1 MTTPST
7 PHPPHTPGTPGTPTA
22 LARAEALYDAGR
34 YAQAGAL
41 VAQHLA
47 TDPEDAEALV
57 LLARCHHRAEKHPA
71 ALAAVDQ
78 ALRARPELLMA
89 WLMRTQILLALKR
102 YAEAEA
108 AGRHAVALA
117 PNFWGS
123 HYALGTALAEH
134 GEHTRTPARTVE
146 AYEAARAAVTLGPEE
161 DAAHFLV
168 GLTAQRRGDHATA
181 QRAYETALRLNPQSS
196 EAHNNL
202 SLLRL
207 RRRWF
212 RRGAWTQAAEG
223 FVASAALDVQDRKA
237 RYNLEAMAWSTAAG
251 ARWVALLGFF
261 AAALGSAPART
272 GATGAGAV
280 VPFLIGAAV
289 LVGAWGGWALWM
301 TRRVPPRLR
310 RPLLLVARGCRPVLA
325 MAAAVALLG
334 LYSVA
339 AMALWSFDAG
349 VVGGLGAPLFWA
361 VIITYWV
368 SRTALN
374 RRAPKD

>member
-1 MTTPST
+1 MTAAGAPGAQGA
-7 PHPPHTPGTPGTPTA
+7 PGTA
-22 LARAEALYDAGR
+22 LRRAEALYEAGR
-34 YAQAGAL
+34 YERAGAL
-41 VAQHLA
+41 AAQHLA

-57 LLARCHHRAEKHPA
+57 LLARCHHRGDDHHA

-78 ALRARPELLMA
+78 ALRAGPELLGA
-89 WLMRTQILLALKR
+89 WLMRVQILLSQKR
-102 YAEAEA
+102 HQEAEA
-108 AGRHAVALA
+108 AARHSVALA
-117 PNFWGS
+117 PHYWGT

-134 GEHTRTPARTVE
+134 GEHGERFFAHARSVE
-146 AYEAARAAVTLGPEE
+146 AYEAARTAVNLAPEE

-223 FVASAALDVQDRKA
+223 FVASAALDLQDRKA
-237 RYNLEAMAWSTAAG
+237 RYNLEAMAWNTVAG
-251 ARWVALLGFF
+251 ARWVALLGFL
-261 AAALGSAPART
+261 ASALGTAPVRG

-280 VPFLIGAAV
+280 VPFLVGAAV
-289 LVGAWGGWALWM
+289 LLGAWGGWALWM
-301 TRRVPPRLR
+301 AHRLPPRLR
-310 RPLLLVARGCRPVLA
+310 RPLLLVARGCRPVIA
-325 MAAAVALLG
+325 MATAVGLLG
-334 LYSVA
+334 LYSAVT
-339 AMALWSFDAG
+339 MALWDLDAG
-349 VVGGLGAPLFWA
+349 AVGGLGTPLFWA
-361 VIITYWV
+361 VVVTYWV
-368 SRTALN
+368 SRSFLN

>member
-1 MTTPST
+1 MT
-7 PHPPHTPGTPGTPTA
+7 TPTA
-22 LARAEALYDAGR
+22 LLRAEALYDTGR
-34 YAQAGAL
+34 YEQAGAL

-47 TDPEDAEALV
+47 TDPEDADALV
-57 LLARCHHRAEKHPA
+57 LLARCHHRAGDAPA

-78 ALRARPELLMA
+78 ALGARSELLMG
-89 WLMRTQILLALKR
+89 WLMRVQILLALKR
-102 YAEAEA
+102 FPEAELSA
-108 AGRHAVALA
+108 RRAVELA
-117 PNFWGS
+117 PQYWGS

-134 GEHTRTPARTVE
+134 AERARARGRAVE
-146 AYEAARAAVTLGPEE
+146 AYEAARVAVALGPEE

-223 FVASAALDVQDRKA
+223 FVASAALDLDDRKA
-237 RYNLEAMAWSTAAG
+237 RYNLEAMAWNTAAG
-251 ARWVALLGFF
+251 ARWVALLGFI
-261 AAALGSAPART
+261 ASAVAIAWIPV
-272 GATGAGAV
+272 GATWSDAAV
-280 VPFLIGAAV
+280 PLLLGGAV
-289 LVGAWGGWALWM
+289 LVGAWAGWAVWM
-301 TRRVPPRLR
+301 ARRVPPRLR
-310 RPLLLVARGCRPVLA
+310 RPLLLVARNCRPVLF
-325 MAAAVALLG
+325 MAGAVGLLG
-334 LYSVA
+334 LYSLA
-339 AMALWSFDAG
+339 ELALWSFDSG
-349 VVGGLGAPLFWA
+349 VVSGFGTPLFWG

-368 SRTALN
+368 SRSALN

>member
-1 MTTPST
+1 MT
-7 PHPPHTPGTPGTPTA
+7 TPTA
-22 LARAEALYDAGR
+22 LLRAEALYDTGR
-34 YAQAGAL
+34 YEQAGAL

-47 TDPEDAEALV
+47 TDPEDADALV
-57 LLARCHHRAEKHPA
+57 LLARCHHRAGDAPA

-78 ALRARPELLMA
+78 ALGARSELLMG
-89 WLMRTQILLALKR
+89 WLMRVQILLALKR
-102 YAEAEA
+102 FPEAEVSA
-108 AGRHAVALA
+108 RRAVELA
-117 PNFWGS
+117 PQYWGS

-134 GEHTRTPARTVE
+134 AEHARARGRGRAVE
-146 AYEAARAAVTLGPEE
+146 AYEAARVAVALGPEE

-223 FVASAALDVQDRKA
+223 FVASAALDLDDRKA
-237 RYNLEAMAWSTAAG
+237 RYNLEAMAWNTAAG
-251 ARWVALLGFF
+251 ARWVALLGFI
-261 AAALGSAPART
+261 ASAVAIAWIPL
-272 GATGAGAV
+272 GATWADAAV
-280 VPFLIGAAV
+280 PLLLGGSV
-289 LVGAWGGWALWM
+289 LVGAWAGWAVWM
-301 TRRVPPRLR
+301 ARRVPPRLR
-310 RPLLLVARGCRPVLA
+310 RPLLLVARNCRPVLF
-325 MAAAVALLG
+325 MAGAVGLLG
-334 LYSVA
+334 LYSLA
-339 AMALWSFDAG
+339 ELALWSFDSG
-349 VVGGLGAPLFWA
+349 VVSGFGTPLFWG

-368 SRTALN
+368 SRSALN